1 MKESYL
7 SLKHKLGGIP
17 SIAQFKQFGAVDVTK
32 IFEKCGS
39 YHHFLKKYEKEY
51 TITLTEEEE
60 QVIEFLSKKVLSFKR
75 IHELA
80 ILSLLIEKKHL
91 SFDDQSELIQRY
103 QIHLDAKMEHSVLLN
118 LRNEFAKEEERR
130 RYAVCILIEKD
141 NEYRL
146 TAAFQK
152 MLQNEKFFSMVKELL
167 DFGHEL
173 HKEKYQQTYLDTNFV
188 LYEKYTYED
197 VCRLLNWERNMNA
210 QNIGGYFYDQR
221 TKTLPVF
228 INYHKAEDA
237 IAYEDRFVSESHL
250 IALSKH
256 PRRVDSKDADHIYK
270 RTKEDQDNRIFLF
283 VRKNKDDHEAKE
295 FYFLGEII
303 ARNEPRPVM
312 MEKTQDHAFEID
324 YDLDVPI
331 RSDIYDYII
340 NE

>member
-1 MKESYL
+1 
-7 SLKHKLGGIP
+7 
-17 SIAQFKQFGAVDVTK
+17 
-32 IFEKCGS
+32 
-39 YHHFLKKYEKEY
+39 
-51 TITLTEEEE
+51 EE

-173 HKEKYQQTYLDTNFV
+173 HK
-188 LYEKYTYED
+188 
-197 VCRLLNWERNMNA
+197 
-210 QNIGGYFYDQR
+210 
-221 TKTLPVF
+221 
-228 INYHKAEDA
+228 
-237 IAYEDRFVSESHL
+237 
-250 IALSKH
+250 
-256 PRRVDSKDADHIYK
+256 
-270 RTKEDQDNRIFLF
+270 
-283 VRKNKDDHEAKE
+283 
-295 FYFLGEII
+295 
-303 ARNEPRPVM
+303 
-312 MEKTQDHAFEID
+312 
-324 YDLDVPI
+324 
-331 RSDIYDYII
+331 
-340 NE
+340 